1 MYLFTRTRRITA
13 GDTRKAIA
21 WAVGITEK
29 VNQVT
34 SLNASLWTTFASP
47 GNGTLAWSTFIDDL
61 TVLETATEKLAV
73 DDLVASELE
82 LGKAFAPN
90 GADDE
95 VAQLLSG
102 DVDPA
107 QQPKYALVVRSELAP
122 GGFAK
127 GIEAGIEIATRAT
140 AIGDVTTS
148 FLLSTTGKYGGV
160 AWISSADSIAALEAS
175 AQKVNV
181 DPDFVK
187 YVDKSGPAFVAGI
200 TTQTI
205 YSRIV

>member
-1 MYLFTRTRRITA
+1 MYLFTRTRRITS
-13 GDTRKAIA
+13 GDTREAMA
-21 WAVGITEK
+21 WAIGITEK

-34 SLNASLWTTFASP
+34 SLNARLWTTFASP
-47 GNGTLAWSTFIDDL
+47 GNGTLAWTTFIEDM
-61 TVLETATEKLAV
+61 TAIETATEKLAV

-82 LGKAFAPN
+82 RGKAYAPN

-95 VAQLLSG
+95 VAQVLSG

-107 QQPKYALVVRSELAP
+107 QQPKYALVIRSELAP

-127 GIEAGIEIATRAT
+127 GIEAGIEMAARAT
-140 AIGDVTTS
+140 AIGDITTS

-160 AWISSADSIAALEAS
+160 AWISSADTIAALEAS
-175 AQKVNV
+175 AQKVNA
-181 DPDFVK
+181 DTDLLGLI
-187 YVDKSGPAFVAGI
+187 DESGPSFVPGV

>member
-13 GDTRKAIA
+13 GDTREAIA
-21 WAVGITEK
+21 WAIGITEK
-29 VNQVT
+29 VNQIT

-47 GNGTLAWSTFIDDL
+47 GNGTLAWSTFIEDL
-61 TVLETATEKLAV
+61 TVLETATDKLAV
-73 DDLVASELE
+73 DDLAASELE
-82 LGKAFAPN
+82 RGKAYTPN

-102 DVDPA
+102 DVDPS
-107 QQPKYALVVRSELAP
+107 QQPKYALVIRSELAP

-127 GIEAGIEIATRAT
+127 GIEAGVEMATRAT
-140 AIGDVTTS
+140 AVGDVTTS

-160 AWISSADSIAALEAS
+160 AWISSADTIAALEAS
-175 AQKVNV
+175 AQKVNA
-181 DPDFVK
+181 DAELLALIDR
-187 YVDKSGPAFVAGI
+187 SGPAFVPGI

-205 YSRIV
+205 YARIV